1 LILRAATV
9 IDRAPAIRRSLPR
22 SLALAALVLCLLPRP
37 LSAACAPRPGFA
49 VRWTL
54 QRRDGVSWLA
64 DPCGAPF
71 FSIGVNTL
79 TSAATPSPNR
89 GPDRKT
95 RLAPSLA
102 PQAWAARAAGQIG
115 AWGFNTAGAFSAFD
129 VPLPSIPDLDLGWRA
144 RLLWDDPFDPSA
156 QATLTARTREAVAP
170 YRTNEYRIGYFSD
183 NEIGWWYG
191 ALFTFYLARPASNY
205 TKQALVG
212 LIRRHYGGDWR
223 RFTADF
229 VVAGGI
235 SSFDQLLHGA
245 DARAQLRPGGRGIRM
260 IREWTGAVTRR
271 YYETVYRALRAADP
285 DAIIFGDRLPSYY
298 DPDAVRSMAPFVDAV
313 ATNYN
318 VDSPDGWIAHYY
330 FDALRELTG
339 NKPVLVSE
347 WYFAAAENRSG
358 NTNNGYLMTVRTQ
371 AERARGA
378 ANAARNFAR
387 EPAIVGL
394 HWFQYYDEPRGGRPL
409 DREDYDFGLLD
420 IGGRP
425 YEELVSALTAANR
438 SLAGIHANTPLR
450 APAAQSSPQALS
462 IDSPIRIPAA
472 ALDAASFSLA
482 PWPKDAALVKGFSTP
497 APEVVFGD
505 FFLAWSEAG
514 LHVATISMDHFDGS
528 LLAYD
533 GDFPRGEAFRI
544 DFGVDAGAGAR
555 RFAFFVLPPMTPLRD
570 GGWRKG
576 NEMRVEVCRM
586 DHETCT
592 PVPSATALY
601 QVSDRPRIT
610 AQVTLPWQVL
620 GVAGGRAGSRL
631 RVQLAATAFYR
642 SRWMSL
648 GGAAPA
654 RAMEDLKSWRPAV
667 LAARPGA

>member
-1 LILRAATV
+1 MILRATSV
-9 IDRAPAIRRSLPR
+9 FDRAPAICRGRLR
-22 SLALAALVLCLLPRP
+22 TLALAALLLCSLFQPAR
-37 LSAACAPRPGFA
+37 AACPWRPGFA
-49 VRWTL
+49 GRWTL
-54 QRRDGVSWLA
+54 VRRDGVAWLA
-64 DPCGAPF
+64 DPCGARF

-79 TSAATPSPNR
+79 IKAPDQ
-89 GPDRKT
+89 GIDRK
-95 RLAPSLA
+95 RPLPSSRVS
-102 PQAWAARAAGQIG
+102 QGWAVRAAKQIG
-115 AWGFNTAGAFSAFD
+115 AWGFNTVGAFSAPD
-129 VPLPSIPDLDLGWRA
+129 VPLPSIPDLDLGWKA
-144 RLLWDDPFDPSA
+144 RLLWDDPFDPSVR
-156 QATLTARTREAVAP
+156 ATITAKTREAVAP
-170 YRTNEYRIGYFSD
+170 YRTNAYRIGYFSD
-183 NEIGWWYG
+183 NEVGWWNG
-191 ALFTFYLARPASNY
+191 ALFRFYLAQPASNY
-205 TKQALVG
+205 TKQALVD

-229 VVAGGI
+229 VVVGGI
-235 SSFDQLLHGA
+235 SSFAQMLQRA
-245 DARAQLRPGGRGIRM
+245 DARAQLRPGGNGIRM
-260 IREWTGAVTRR
+260 IREWTAAVSRR

-330 FDALRELTG
+330 FDALRALTG

-394 HWFQYYDEPRGGRPL
+394 HWFQYYDEPEGGRWF
-409 DREDYDFGLLD
+409 DHEDYDFGLLD
-420 IGGRP
+420 IDERP

-438 SLAGIHANTPLR
+438 SLAEIHADAPLR
-450 APAAQSSPQALS
+450 ALDAAPDSPV
-462 IDSPIRIPAA
+462 DSPIRIPEA
-472 ALDAASFSLA
+472 ALDRASFALA
-482 PWPKDAALVKGFSTP
+482 RWPKDEALVKGFSAP
-497 APEVVFGD
+497 APDVVFSD

-514 LHVATISMDHFDGS
+514 LHVATIGMDYYDRL

-533 GDFPRGEAFRI
+533 GNFPRSEAFRI

-555 RFAFFVLPPMTPLRD
+555 RFAFFVLPPRTALRGS
-570 GGWRKG
+570 GGRTG
-576 NEMRVEVCRM
+576 IEMRVEVCRM
-586 DHETCT
+586 DRENCT

-601 QVSDRPRIT
+601 EMSDRPRIT
-610 AQVTLPWQVL
+610 AQITLPWQVL
-620 GVAGGRAGSRL
+620 GVAGGHAGNRL

-648 GGAAPA
+648 SGAPPA
-654 RAMEDLKSWRPAV
+654 RAMEDLKSWKPAV
-667 LAARPGA
+667 LASRPGG